1 MEYITEGS
9 SPVSYSE
16 TKFAGTSINSAAY
29 LLALSQTGIQFIK
42 IKYKWSQLCES
53 EFGEW

>member
-9 SPVSYSE
+9 SPVCYSE